1 MRRNRRR
8 LHNFPIN
15 GPEESTPVPIVGDA
29 AIATKS
35 TGDGRLIPLLI
46 LDTTDRPD
54 LNEAIRIQS
63 IVPSGDVEVA
73 WGHLPGQQKHVALF
87 LSFRSP
93 TNRNAIL
100 QFELEK
106 QGILIESI
114 LTAKGLYIQSGRPG
128 DRLIHDL
135 DRPKIL
141 IEIPDTGFR
150 PHWDK
155 LFASILR
162 KRFQRRG
169 LSRKEA
175 KIAVQDYLKKVR
187 EIVKFRAQSYLSQ

>member
-1 MRRNRRR
+1 MRLNRRR
-8 LHNFPIN
+8 FHHFPIN
-15 GPEESTPVPIVGDA
+15 GPEESAPVPIVGDA
-29 AIATKS
+29 AIATK
-35 TGDGRLIPLLI
+35 TTAAGRLIPLLI

-63 IVPSGDVEVA
+63 IVPSGDVEIV
-73 WGHLPGQQKHVALF
+73 WGKLPKQPKHIALF
-87 LSFRSP
+87 LSFRRP

-100 QFELEK
+100 LFELEK
-106 QGILIESI
+106 QGILIECI

-155 LFASILR
+155 LFASFLM
-162 KRFQRRG
+162 KRFQKKG
-169 LSRKEA
+169 FSRKEA
-175 KIAVQDYLKKVR
+175 KTAVRDYLNRLR
-187 EIVKFRAQSYLSQ
+187 EVVKFRSWS